1 MCVLGEVKTRANPY
15 HNQNGC
21 SREAY
26 AAGRRKILTLN
37 DRVDVLKRID
47 NGESC
52 RSIAAAVNCRKSQ
65 ISRIRSDRAAILKE
79 WESGTRYDLK
89 YVKRR
94 KGTYKE
100 LNTLV
105 WEWFNKARSK
115 ELPVSGR
122 LLQVC
127 NLGNVV

>member
-1 MCVLGEVKTRANPY
+1 M
-15 HNQNGC
+15 
-21 SREAY
+21 
-26 AAGRRKILTLN
+26 AAARRRKILTLD

-47 NGESC
+47 KGESC
-52 RSIAAAVNCRKSQ
+52 RSIATAVNCGKSQ
-65 ISRIRSDRAAILKE
+65 ISRIRGDRAEILKE
-79 WESGTRYDLK
+79 WESGARYDLK

-94 KGTYKE
+94 KGTYEE